1 MSFWSKGNNAY
12 KVMSCDLVFWSKRSG
27 PSVVSPRLGN
37 KICLLV
43 KGKIIGDSA
52 GVVMTCPKPQHG
64 KYKDGALVYK
74 FIYNNANQHIQ

>member
-1 MSFWSKGNNAY
+1 M
-12 KVMSCDLVFWSKRSG
+12 
-27 PSVVSPRLGN
+27 SPRLGN

-43 KGKIIGDSA
+43 KGKITGDSA